1 MIKCEKCNKEFG
13 TEEALNQHNRSKHYE
28 LYQEPRIGLSDKQKK
43 KQKKKIRNWSITL
56 AVLLLIIV
64 GISYLASN
72 SKTLPPI
79 SDQGHIEVS
88 PSSHILREPMDI
100 KIQKHML
107 EHADGK
113 GPPGIIINYNCI
125 DYACEP
131 DLIEKLEAF
140 AEKYPANVYVAPFK
154 NMDAKIVLTRLN
166 KIEILES
173 FDENKIEAFINNRL

>member
-1 MIKCEKCNKEFG
+1 MPRCEKCDKEFG
-13 TEEALNQHNRSKHYE
+13 TEESLNQHNKSKHLE
-28 LYQEPRIGLSDKQKK
+28 LYKDKEPKSKLTEKQKRKIRGLS
-43 KQKKKIRNWSITL
+43 IL
-56 AVLLLIIV
+56 VIIV
-64 GISYLASN
+64 AVIVVGIIYLAAT

-79 SDQGHIEVS
+79 LDQGHIEVS
-88 PSSHILREPMDI
+88 PLSHILREPMEI

-113 GPPGIIINYNCI
+113 GPPGIIINYNCV
-125 DYACEP
+125 DYACES

-140 AEKYPANVYVAPFK
+140 SEKYPANVYVAPFK

-173 FDENKIEAFINNRL
+173 FDENKIEDFINNRL

>member
-1 MIKCEKCNKEFG
+1 MPKCEKCNKEFAS
-13 TEEALNQHNRSKHYE
+13 EESLNQHNKSKHLELYNEPKNRSKFTE
-28 LYQEPRIGLSDKQKK
+28 RQKR
-43 KQKKKIRNWSITL
+43 KIKNWSIFTIIIL
-56 AVLLLIIV
+56 VLVV
-64 GISYLASN
+64 GITYLIAS

-88 PSSHILREPMDI
+88 PPSHILKEPMRLEV
-100 KIQKHML
+100 QKHML

-113 GPPGIIINYNCI
+113 GPPGIIINYNCE

-131 DLIEKLEAF
+131 DLIEKIEAF
-140 AEKYPANVYVAPFK
+140 AEKYPANLYVAPFK

-166 KIEILES
+166 KIEILET